1 MKKSDIEEIF
11 SSFLVDGMTMSPKIL
26 MIWKNNEG
34 RLFEFR
40 MRISREFQQDLAGI
54 HKDDLDIPKDLIID
68 YPENN
73 KEVDFEYLL
82 VNGMVFDP
90 ESFDVFLT
98 TKELVD
104 IFGIEFIT
112 HLDPTIS
119 RDVKINQLLN
129 NDDRQ

>member
-1 MKKSDIEEIF
+1 MEKSDIEEIF

-82 VNGMVFDP
+82 
-90 ESFDVFLT
+90 LLY
-98 TKELVD
+98 KEEGSQ
-104 IFGIEFIT
+104 FGSTWGEE
-112 HLDPTIS
+112 LN
-119 RDVKINQLLN
+119 KKLLPYIRN
-129 NDDRQ
+129 EKLNKLID

>member
-82 VNGMVFDP
+82 
-90 ESFDVFLT
+90 LLC
-98 TKELVD
+98 KEEGSQ
-104 IFGIEFIT
+104 FGSTWGEE
-112 HLDPTIS
+112 LN
-119 RDVKINQLLN
+119 KKLLPYIRN
-129 NDDRQ
+129 EKLNKLID